1 MQYLDQFKGLPRQI
15 YLICICRII
24 MGIGNM
30 TYAFSSLILR
40 SILGLTEVKVAWVM
54 LAMALCTIAGQ
65 LFGGHLADL
74 YGRKK
79 VCVTAFALQISV
91 HLISIFL
98 CRHRIMILLMI
109 LASFFSAIGNPVFSA
124 MVSDSM
130 DPRRP
135 RECFSLMY
143 LSNNVGVAIGPAI
156 GGLIFYSHMEWTYLI
171 QSVLVGAGI
180 TFFAFNVSENYS
192 RKAALQKAAEER
204 ALKEGRD
211 MSYAATGARLPQAPE
226 KEQSLLSV
234 INEHKLLRTF
244 ILALAT
250 VSICYQMTNYMLSMQ
265 TTDLFGLEVSSRYS
279 GFVWTTNGIVIVLCT
294 PFLLSMTR
302 KNHHFVNMAIGTC
315 LYALGYGS
323 YSFMKFPFMVVIGA
337 VIWTLGEILIS
348 TGAGSFIAANSPPSH
363 VARCQSLYEIAR
375 SVGRAVGPLFFGYIL
390 TYTSYNTAW
399 RVNSCICLLVSLWV
413 ITSWRRAGKPQS

>member
-1 MQYLDQFKGLPRQI
+1 MKYLDQFRGLPRQI
-15 YLICICRII
+15 YLICICKII
-24 MGIGNM
+24 MGVGSM

-40 SILGLTEVKVAWVM
+40 SILGLSEVKVAWVM
-54 LAMALCTIAGQ
+54 LAMALCSITGQ
-65 LFGGHLADL
+65 LSGGHLADI

-79 VCVTAFALQISV
+79 VCVGAYIFQIAT
-91 HLISIFL
+91 HFISFFL
-98 CRHRIMILLMI
+98 CRNKIMILLMI
-109 LASFFSAIGNPVFSA
+109 LANFFASVGNPVFSA

-130 DPRRP
+130 DPERP

-156 GGLIFYSHMEWTYLI
+156 GGMIFYSHMEWTYMI
-171 QSVLVGAGI
+171 QSILVGAGI
-180 TFFAFNVSENYS
+180 AFFALNVSENYS
-192 RKAALQKAAEER
+192 RSEALKKAAEQR
-204 ALKEGRD
+204 MKKEQAEK
-211 MSYAATGARLPQAPE
+211 AAEPAAQKAPPAPE
-226 KEQSLLSV
+226 REQSLLSV

-250 VSICYQMTNYMLSMQ
+250 VSICYQMTNFMLSMQ

-294 PFLLSMTR
+294 PFLLSLTR

-315 LYALGYGS
+315 LYAIGYGS
-323 YSFMKFPFMVVIGA
+323 YSFMKFPFMVVTGA
-337 VIWTLGEILIS
+337 IVWTLGEILIS

-375 SVGRAVGPLFFGYIL
+375 AVGRAVGPLMFGYLL
-390 TYTSYNTAW
+390 TYSSYNTAW
-399 RVNSCICLLVSLWV
+399 RVNSVICLLVSLWV
-413 ITSWRRAGKPQS
+413 LTSWKRAGKPRA